1 MQDIHLLTFSNSNWL
16 LLPMTAASSSSM
28 LPMNL
33 SQHEDNLFFLLRL
46 NWQQAITRSH
56 LFSDQAALTQ
66 GAITDRE
73 KYTKGKKDVSCDIQ
87 VWP

>member
-1 MQDIHLLTFSNSNWL
+1 MQEIHLLTFANSHWL
-16 LLPMTAASSSSM
+16 LLPVTVTSSFSM

-46 NWQQAITRSH
+46 NWQQAIMRSH
-56 LFSDQAALTQ
+56 LFSDQAAT
-66 GAITDRE
+66 TDRE
-73 KYTKGKKDVSCDIQ
+73 KYTKEIKMRVSHDIQ